1 MQELMDQRKI
11 DTFFGKQI

>member
-1 MQELMDQRKI
+1 MQELMDQSWI

>member
-11 DTFFGKQI
+11 DTFFGKQT